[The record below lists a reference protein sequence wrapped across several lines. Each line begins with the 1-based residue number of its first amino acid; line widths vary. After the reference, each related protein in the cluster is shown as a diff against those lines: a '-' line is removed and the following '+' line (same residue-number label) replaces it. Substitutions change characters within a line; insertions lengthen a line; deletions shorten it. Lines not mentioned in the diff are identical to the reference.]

1 MCLWLTIVH
10 TMHSSLTYSFVSHL
24 SLLTVI
30 GVDLAVARDGFPLQ
44 RKSVAILIAEK
55 LSNGTQ
61 RLNDVHPFIV
71 DITLLIVL
79 LLFNIM
85 HYSNLFQYFLSMCYG
100 PCSS

>member
-1 MCLWLTIVH
+1 MPLAY
-10 TMHSSLTYSFVSHL
+10 HSAYNAFFIN
-24 SLLTVI
+24 LLLCVPFIFAIVI
-30 GVDLAVARDGFPLQ
+30 GVDLAVAHDGFPLQ

-61 RLNDVHPFIV
+61 RLNYVHPFIV

-100 PCSS
+100 PYSS